1 MKTEVNRFSTVK
13 SLSGRINIDFLDN
26 SFAKCGIAEKYRSA
40 DGRIVV
46 QRPSKIYLEIQA
58 PFIGT
63 PIARMTSDGDHF
75 RVAVLAGDEK
85 YKRFVMGT
93 NLAVYPRLETDA
105 QITETD
111 CGDNMQDPGSN
122 KQKRTVNAIS
132 GLRPQHLTDAF
143 LIKPL
148 FAEGSKIVYSRTETF
163 EEEPDTRPGAKN
175 NARVVRGYYLLDEIT
190 VEALEAKLIRRF
202 WFDRVGGLRLARM
215 QTFNGNGELITDVR
229 YSSVMNIGEDTKTQ
243 MPTQIEITRPQD
255 RYSLR
260 MTFQSSNEITIDK
273 EYPNDIFVLQNKWN
287 LPEVDL
293 DK

>member
-1 MKTEVNRFSTVK
+1 M
-13 SLSGRINIDFLDN
+13 NIDFLDN

-40 DGRIVV
+40 DARIVV

-85 YKRFVMGT
+85 YKRFVIGT
-93 NLAVYPRLETDA
+93 NRAVYPRLETDVLNA
-105 QITETD
+105 EAD
-111 CGDNMQDPGSN
+111 CNDNMQNPGSN

-148 FAEGSKIVYSRTETF
+148 LGTESHVVYTRTETF
-163 EEEPDTRPGAKN
+163 EEEPDTRPRAKGD
-175 NARVVRGYYLLDEIT
+175 ARVVRGYYLLDEISI
-190 VEALEAKLIRRF
+190 EASEAQLIRRF

-229 YSSVMNIGEDTKTQ
+229 YSSLMNVGADAKAQIPK
-243 MPTQIEITRPQD
+243 QIEITRPQD

-260 MTFQSSNEITIDK
+260 MTFQSSNEMTVDK
-273 EYPNDIFVLQNKWN
+273 EYSTDIFILQNKWN
-287 LPEVDL
+287 LPEVNL
-293 DK
+293 DKK